1 MANLRSFELRLRMDA
16 TITIKDPTGEAT
28 DWLKQGTETAMVWDA
43 IPDEPDLIAKYQ
55 IMEQAAADILET
67 VIVKSNERL
76 REGRRRG

>member
-16 TITIKDPTGEAT
+16 TITIKDP
-28 DWLKQGTETAMVWDA
+28 ETAMVWDA